1 MRGPFYWPE
10 RVSAVEVK
18 LESVEGEET
27 EYYRKEEQSDK
38 KARNIGNDK
47 FFFLIFNMSLFFREV
62 SYYRL
67 IRCK

>member
-38 KARNIGNDK
+38 KARDIGKDNFCLK
-47 FFFLIFNMSLFFREV
+47 YLICLYFSEKC
-62 SYYRL
+62 L
-67 IRCK
+67 IID